1 MKQVTLCSSLLI
13 FVLLLTQTSFGVSV
27 GPRIGPAAAP
37 QSHDVENEEE
47 FFKSRMN
54 IPKPRLAIPVLDP
67 GIPESTKKQQEEGIW
82 PELRKAE
89 AVRCAFKLKQ
99 WIQRYNQ
106 FDSIVISADASISAD
121 IYLIGRIVDSD
132 SETMRIA
139 YQIVD
144 ARGVTWMEERTK
156 RHRVELG
163 WHDRYGITKRDPFD
177 PLFNK
182 IAEDVYEELKDRGKA
197 HVEQLEHNE
206 KVGPDK
212 ARYSELQLIT
222 TTRDLAFASFV
233 SPEYNDFLKP
243 DGGHYVI
250 QYVPEEQSES
260 WRRIQTI
267 MRREDEFT
275 QVIEDYYEGFRD
287 QVETDYTQW
296 QTDTFPVAREVR
308 LTKRGRTIKAIAG
321 AALVIASVAAAE
333 DGSAKQGDRS
343 AENAAAVGALAGG
356 ALITAAFRDNHLHKK
371 AVEEINELSRSLHNS
386 IRPTRIDLNGKV
398 ITLAGTVQEQFGQ
411 WRSMLADIYAQSHD
425 SDAVTI
431 LEYDD

>member
-1 MKQVTLCSSLLI
+1 MKRFTLYSSLI
-13 FVLLLTQTSFGVSV
+13 FVVLLLTQTSSGVSV
-27 GPRIGPAAAP
+27 GPRVGPVAAP
-37 QSHDVENEEE
+37 PSHDVEREEE

-54 IPKPRLAIPVLDP
+54 IPKLRLAIPVLDP
-67 GIPESTKKQQEEGIW
+67 GIPESTKKQEEEGIW

-99 WIQRYNQ
+99 WIHRYNQ
-106 FDSIVISADASISAD
+106 FDSIVVSADTSISAD
-121 IYLIGRIVDSD
+121 IYLIGRIVESD

-144 ARGVTWMEERTK
+144 ARGVAWTEERTK

-163 WHDRYGITKRDPFD
+163 WHDRYANTNRDPFD
-177 PLFNK
+177 PVYNK

-206 KVGPDK
+206 KVGPNK

-222 TTRDLAFASFV
+222 TTRDLAFAQFV
-233 SPEYNDFLKP
+233 STEFKDFLEIEDRHYNIQIAP
-243 DGGHYVI
+243 D
-250 QYVPEEQSES
+250 EQTES

-267 MRREDEFT
+267 LQREDEFA

-296 QTDTFPVAREVR
+296 QIDTFPVAREVR
-308 LTKRGRTIKAIAG
+308 LSKRGRTVKAIAG
-321 AALVIASVAAAE
+321 AVLVIASVAAAE
-333 DGSAKQGDRS
+333 DGAAKDGDRS
-343 AENAAAVGALAGG
+343 AENAAAAGALAGG
-356 ALITAAFRDNHLHKK
+356 ALIAGAFRDNHLHKQ

-386 IRPTRIDLNGKV
+386 IRPTRIDLQGKV
-398 ITLAGTVQEQFGQ
+398 VTLTGTVQEQFGQ
-411 WRSMLADIYAQSHD
+411 WRSMLADIYAQSNG

-431 LEYDD
+431 LESDD